1 MQKVKVNAQG
11 SVTFYHNCYRVQKL
25 NAVTIG
31 TGYDLLDVN
40 FHRLR
45 IIMRNWFYSLIYFIG
60 LISTAAATHADV
72 VQGEQ
77 IEVELVSETLNVA
90 PGQTLWVAIRLTP
103 TEGWH
108 TYSKW
113 LGDSGDPT
121 MIHEWQLPAGAIAGE
136 IQWPNPTWLPFP
148 GSDLVTF
155 SYENEIFLPV
165 AINVPD
171 DFSASSFPIS
181 ADVEWQVCDDICIIG
196 RAVISTELPVSQS
209 NPQIDPRWSQ
219 AFSSTRANF
228 PLSDHGVEALFA
240 MEDDKVSFSFVAE
253 EAIFENVTEA
263 WFFPEIRRILKPG
276 PLREVS
282 IKPTHIQITQAQP
295 RRVLNELQEFDGL
308 LTLADASGKVRGFE
322 VSLNKTSM
330 AAMAAISAAAADSTV
345 LSSAA
350 APSLWVIIVFAITG
364 GLILNL
370 MPCVF
375 PVLSLKILSFASSGD
390 SSGRQQKLH
399 GLSYTAG
406 IVITFMLLASIL
418 LALRAGG
425 EAVGWA
431 FQLQSPVFN
440 ALIILLFFT
449 MGLSLSGV
457 YEFGTG
463 FMGVGA
469 NLTQK
474 KGLKGSFFTGVL
486 ATLVASPC
494 TAPFMGA
501 ALGFALSQS
510 WLIAMLVFIFLGIGM
525 ALPFLLLSFSPR
537 LLKFMPKPGQW
548 MVRFKEFMAFP
559 LYLTALYFL
568 WVLGIQTGVNGVAV
582 VAGACLLVAFAM
594 WLLQQRSSTQGFWRS
609 VTLVIGMLS
618 IAGALSL
625 LSSSLLRS
633 GQAIA
638 SAESFDDVESAFI
651 PFSAQGVADLR
662 ASGTPVFVN
671 MTAAWCITC
680 LANEQ
685 TTLNT
690 ERVQN
695 ALQQLGITY
704 MKGDWTNQD
713 PEISR
718 VLDQFNRPSVPLY
731 IFYPAD
737 PAAEPVLLPQIL
749 TPSIVIEV
757 FNNSINT

>member
-1 MQKVKVNAQG
+1 
-11 SVTFYHNCYRVQKL
+11 
-25 NAVTIG
+25 
-31 TGYDLLDVN
+31 
-40 FHRLR
+40 
-45 IIMRNWFYSLIYFIG
+45 MRNCLYSFIYIVG
-60 LISTAAATHADV
+60 LILSSAAAYSDV
-72 VQGEQ
+72 VQGQQ
-77 IEVELVSETLNVA
+77 IEVELVSETLNAA

-121 MIHEWQLPAGAIAGE
+121 MIHEWQLPEGATAGE

-155 SYENEIFLPV
+155 SYKDEIFLPI
-165 AINVPD
+165 AISIPD
-171 DFSASSFPIS
+171 DFTEQIFPIS

-196 RAVISTELPVSQS
+196 RAVISTELPVTQS

-219 AFSSTRANF
+219 AFSATRANL
-228 PLSDHGVEALFA
+228 PLSDHGIGAVFT
-240 MEDDKVSFSFVAE
+240 MENDKVSFAFLAE
-253 EAIFENVTEA
+253 QPIFESITEA

-282 IKPTHIQITQAQP
+282 LSPAHIQITHEQP
-295 RRVLNELQEFDGL
+295 RRALSELQQFDGL
-308 LTLADASGKVRGFE
+308 LTIADATGKVRGFE
-322 VSLNKTSM
+322 VSMSKTSM
-330 AAMAAISAAAADSTV
+330 AALAGISTAVAADPAA

-350 APSLWVIIVFAITG
+350 APSFLLIIAFAIAG
-364 GLILNL
+364 GVILNL

-375 PVLSLKILSFASSGD
+375 PVLSLKILSFASSAD

-440 ALIILLFFT
+440 ALIIVLFFT

-510 WLIAMLVFIFLGIGM
+510 WLVAMVVFIFLGIGM

-537 LLKFMPKPGQW
+537 LLKYMPRPGQW

-568 WVLGIQTGVNGVAV
+568 WVLGIQAGVNGVAV

-594 WLLQQRSSTQGFWRS
+594 WLLQQRATTRGFWHTA
-609 VTLVIGMLS
+609 TLVIGILS
-618 IAGALSL
+618 FAGALSL
-625 LSSSLLRS
+625 LSSSMLRS

-638 SAESFDDVESAFI
+638 SGGSFDELESPFI
-651 PFSAQGVADLR
+651 PFSVQGVAELR
-662 ASGTPVFVN
+662 ASGKPVFVN

-718 VLDQFNRPSVPLY
+718 VLDKFNRPSVPLY

-749 TPSIVIEV
+749 TPSMVIDT
-757 FNNSINT
+757 FNKNIKI

>member
-1 MQKVKVNAQG
+1 
-11 SVTFYHNCYRVQKL
+11 
-25 NAVTIG
+25 
-31 TGYDLLDVN
+31 
-40 FHRLR
+40 
-45 IIMRNWFYSLIYFIG
+45 MRNCLYSFIYMVALI
-60 LISTAAATHADV
+60 LSSAAYADV
-72 VQGEQ
+72 VQEQQ
-77 IEVELVSETLNVA
+77 IEVELVSETLNAA
-90 PGQTLWVAIRLTP
+90 PGQTLWVAIRLKP

-121 MIHEWQLPAGAIAGE
+121 MIHEWQLPAGATAGE

-155 SYENEIFLPV
+155 SYKNEIFLPI
-165 AINVPD
+165 AISIPD
-171 DFSASSFPIS
+171 DFSEQSFPIS

-196 RAVISTELPVSQS
+196 RAVISTELPVTQS
-209 NPQIDPRWSQ
+209 SPQIDPRWSQ
-219 AFSSTRANF
+219 AFSTTRANL
-228 PLSDHGVEALFA
+228 PLFDHGIEALFA
-240 MEDDKVSFSFVAE
+240 MENDRVSFSLSAE
-253 EAIFENVTEA
+253 QPIFENIAEA

-282 IKPTHIQITQAQP
+282 LSPTHIEITHEQP
-295 RRVLNELQEFDGL
+295 RRALSELQQFDGL
-308 LTLADASGKVRGFE
+308 LTVADATGKVRGFE
-322 VSLNKTSM
+322 VSMNKASM
-330 AAMAAISAAAADSTV
+330 AALSGISAAAAAADSGS

-350 APSLWVIIVFAITG
+350 APGFLLIIVFALAG
-364 GLILNL
+364 GLMLNL

-406 IVITFMLLASIL
+406 IVITFMLLASVL

-440 ALIILLFFT
+440 ALIIVLFFT

-510 WLIAMLVFIFLGIGM
+510 WLVAMVVFIFLGIGM

-537 LLKFMPKPGQW
+537 LLKYMPRPGQW

-568 WVLGIQTGVNGVAV
+568 WVLGIQAGINGVAV
-582 VAGACLLVAFAM
+582 VAVACLLVAFAM
-594 WLLQQRSSTQGFWRS
+594 WLLQQRTTTRGFWRTA
-609 VTLVIGMLS
+609 TLMIGLLS
-618 IAGALSL
+618 LAGALSL
-625 LSSSLLRS
+625 LSSSMLRS
-633 GQAIA
+633 GQAAA
-638 SAESFDDVESAFI
+638 SSGSLDEIESRFI
-651 PFSAQGVADLR
+651 PFSVQGVAELR

-695 ALQQLGITY
+695 TLQQLGITY

-737 PAAEPVLLPQIL
+737 PAAEPVILPQIL
-749 TPSIVIEV
+749 TPSIVIDT
-757 FNNSINT
+757 FNNYTKS